1 MEAMFR
7 RFYAENLWGAASVS
21 GPGSTPWP
29 TAVIRSRLPELFR
42 ELKVTTLLDAACGD
56 FNWLSTCELPPSYI
70 GCDVVG
76 ELIEDVRRRYA
87 GSGRR
92 FERLD
97 VTCDPLPAADLIL
110 CRDCL
115 GHLPFAAIAETMA
128 NFRRSG
134 ARYLLATTFPRWPA
148 NTDITGVGDWRP
160 LNLERPPFDL
170 PPPLRVIAE
179 VNVEDPRFPDK
190 SLGLWALNDRPGRA
204 LEMTTARSTPAAAQ
218 VVPAESAAE
227 STVVPEPAGV
237 AASAVGPSASIP
249 AIAEPAVGPST
260 SSAIAGEP
268 SAPVVARRR
277 EIWVAGFPSP
287 YGGADT
293 ELDHQIALW
302 RRHDVEVHLV
312 PMFGADAETRRRQLA
327 RGCHI
332 HDYRDDIFRGRLVVS
347 YCNGEFLGHL
357 PRIMA
362 AGRPAKVVWFNC
374 MTWLFDGE
382 REAHRQGWIDVFG
395 FVSAYQRRQLGPQLE
410 AIRPT
415 VASFGYRPYFD
426 TSTIEWRY
434 RAWDGCYKLGRISR
448 DDMHKFAPDTWRIF
462 DRVLVPP
469 GLTKKVYILG
479 YGPNAAA
486 RIGAA
491 PPGLDWQ
498 TWGPNRI
505 SATEF
510 YRTIDTLIHKT
521 GGSRESYC
529 RVVVEAYAHG
539 VVPIVE
545 DDFAFPEIV
554 VHEET
559 GIRTSDGDE
568 MSWWASVLARD
579 PARHRAMA
587 ERGRRFLTDQ
597 LADENACWRAWREV
611 L

>member
-1 MEAMFR
+1 MTEMEAVFR
-7 RFYAENLWGAASVS
+7 RFYVGNLWQAESVS

-29 TAVIRSRLPELFR
+29 TTIIRQRLPALFR
-42 ELKVTTLLDAACGD
+42 ELEVNTLLDAPCGD
-56 FNWLSTCELPPSYI
+56 FNWLSTCELPASYI

-76 ELIEDVRRRYA
+76 ELIDDVRRRHA
-87 GSGRR
+87 GPGRR

-97 VTCDPLPAADLIL
+97 LTRDPLPPADLIL

-115 GHLPFAAIAETMA
+115 GHLPFAQIAQALA
-128 NFRRSG
+128 NFRASG
-134 ARYLLATTFPRWPA
+134 ARYLLATTFPDWRA
-148 NTDITGVGDWRP
+148 NTDIVQVGDWRP

-170 PPPLRVIAE
+170 GPPLRVIAE
-179 VNVEDPRFPDK
+179 VNVEDPRFSDK
-190 SLGLWALNDRPGRA
+190 SLGLWALRPRDTVA
-204 LEMTTARSTPAAAQ
+204 IPAAAATAEATA
-218 VVPAESAAE
+218 VKETATTETAATPAPDGAVAPPHAPLDAPAP
-227 STVVPEPAGV
+227 VGVPE
-237 AASAVGPSASIP
+237 VGTAP
-249 AIAEPAVGPST
+249 AIVG
-260 SSAIAGEP
+260 
-268 SAPVVARRR
+268 RR

-302 RRHDVEVHLV
+302 RRHDVDVHLV
-312 PMFGADAETRRRQLA
+312 PMFGADPETRRRQIA
-327 RGCHI
+327 RGCHV
-332 HDYRDDIFRGRLVVS
+332 HDYRDNIFRGRVVVS

-382 REAHRQGWIDVFG
+382 REAHRQGWIDLFG
-395 FVSAYQRRQLGPQLE
+395 FVSDYQRRQLTPQLE
-410 AIRPT
+410 AIRPG

-426 TSTIEWRY
+426 LGTTEWRY
-434 RAWDGCYKLGRISR
+434 RSWDGCYRLGRISR
-448 DDMHKFAPDTWRIF
+448 DDMHKFASDTWRIF

-469 GLTKKVYILG
+469 GLAKKVYILG
-479 YGPNAAA
+479 FGANAAA
-486 RIGAA
+486 KIGAA

-498 TWGPNRI
+498 TWGPNTI

-510 YRTIDTLIHKT
+510 YRTIDTMIHKT

-529 RVVVEAYAHG
+529 RVVIEAYAHG

-545 DDFAFPEIV
+545 DDYAFPEIV

-559 GIRTSDGDE
+559 GIRTSDSDE
-568 MSWWASVLARD
+568 MSWWASALARD

-587 ERGRRFLTDQ
+587 ERGRVFLADQ
-597 LADENACWRAWREV
+597 LSGDEACWRPWHEV